1 MNNIVL
7 VTGGAKSGKSEY
19 AEQLAMETKDVC
31 YIATGIKLANDPEMD
46 LRIKRHQ
53 ERRPD
58 SWTTEERY
66 EGLATFISKSAAELF
81 LLDDVTMLV
90 TNLFYNFVSP
100 TNDFAQI
107 DEKIERFSTDDINA
121 INNRV
126 IQEIKAIITAVK
138 ESNSKIVLVTNE
150 VGLGVVPGT
159 KQTRILRDLYGLVN
173 QLLAKESS
181 EVTFVISGIP
191 NKIK

>member
-90 TNLFYNFVSP
+90 TNLFYKDRKS
-100 TNDFAQI
+100 
-107 DEKIERFSTDDINA
+107 
-121 INNRV
+121 
-126 IQEIKAIITAVK
+126 
-138 ESNSKIVLVTNE
+138 
-150 VGLGVVPGT
+150 VV
-159 KQTRILRDLYGLVN
+159 
-173 QLLAKESS
+173 
-181 EVTFVISGIP
+181 
-191 NKIK
+191 